1 MTNTDYD
8 ALAAALTHPE
18 TVLQPVGTAL
28 AGPDA
33 AAAGRALML
42 QEYGSEEAL
51 EAAMRPGRPALGRE
65 KQGASPL
72 VRGRITPE
80 DRSAFDELRARTGKT
95 ESALVRAAIHQML
108 IDQQVLT
115 A

>member
-8 ALAAALTHPE
+8 ALAAELTDPG
-18 TVLQPVGTAL
+18 TVLQPAGVVL
-28 AGPDA
+28 AGSDA

-42 QEYGSEEAL
+42 QEYGSEDAL
-51 EAAMRPGRPALGRE
+51 EVAMRPGRPAVGRE
-65 KQGASPL
+65 KHGASPT
-72 VRGRITPE
+72 VRGRITLE
-80 DRSAFDELRARTGKT
+80 DRTALDELRARTGKS

-108 IDQQVLT
+108 VEQRLLS